1 MFNIVYDIGVITD
14 IGNIR
19 KKNEDSV
26 LVLKGNI
33 NKDEFSLLLV
43 ADGMGGL
50 ESGEIASRVVV
61 DAFKKWWDNDLKTIA
76 QENFDLNTIKNS
88 LEVTIENINKEIYSL
103 KEHNIKAGTTLILVF
118 IYKKQYIMCNV
129 GDSRFYLID
138 NKGLNQIS
146 VDQTWCEDEIR
157 AGRMA
162 RGEEK
167 SHKMKNVL
175 TSALGTKNNYTLQS
189 EIGCIHDEYILICS
203 DGFYAYLNED
213 NLYKK
218 IKKYKN
224 CQDALENMKNEIKEK
239 RAHDNLTAVLLN
251 AKRNILNGIIN

>member
-1 MFNIVYDIGVITD
+1 MFGIIYDIGVITD

-19 KKNEDSV
+19 KKNEDRV

-33 NKDEFSLLLV
+33 NKNEFSLLLV

-50 ESGEIASRVVV
+50 DYGEIASEIAVNK
-61 DAFKKWWDNDLKTIA
+61 FKNWWDYDFKTIA
-76 QENFDLNTIKNS
+76 QTNFDLNIIKS
-88 LEVTIENINKEIYSL
+88 SIEATIENINKEIYSL
-103 KEHNIKAGTTLILVF
+103 QERNIKSGTTLILVF
-118 IYKKQYIMCNV
+118 IYKKHYIMCNV

-146 VDQTWCEDEIR
+146 IDQTWCEDEIR
-157 AGRMA
+157 AGRMV

-167 SHKMKNVL
+167 NHKMKNVL
-175 TSALGTKNNYTLQS
+175 TSALGTKISYTLQS
-189 EIGCIHDEYILICS
+189 EIGSIQDEYILICS
-203 DGFYAYLNED
+203 DGFYSYLDEE

-218 IKKYKN
+218 IKKYKS
-224 CQDALENMKNEIKEK
+224 CQDALESMKNEIKEK
-239 RAHDNLTAVLLN
+239 RAHDNLSAILLN